1 MRHAD
6 RRMAGMAGALRQALV
21 WLVAAGALGLTAC
34 SSSEDPVQSWA
45 EQQRRQ
51 AKIGLQALPAPTRFE
66 PQEYDAQSGP
76 DPFDT
81 HKLTSAIKLASTKVS
96 PRLAAEFNRRREP
109 LEVYELGAMSMAGTL
124 QRQGQAV
131 ALVSVDKL
139 LYQVR
144 VGDYMGQ
151 NNGRVVKIEEGKL
164 ELREVVQD
172 GAGEWVERTASLQ
185 TREGK
190 R

>member
-1 MRHAD
+1 M
-6 RRMAGMAGALRQALV
+6 
-21 WLVAAGALGLTAC
+21 
-34 SSSEDPVQSWA
+34 
-45 EQQRRQ
+45 
-51 AKIGLQALPAPTRFE
+51 
-66 PQEYDAQSGP
+66 
-76 DPFDT
+76 
-81 HKLTSAIKLASTKVS
+81 
-96 PRLAAEFNRRREP
+96 AAEFNRRREP
-109 LEVYELGAMSMAGTL
+109 LEVYGLETMSMAGTL

>member
-1 MRHAD
+1 MR
-6 RRMAGMAGALRQALV
+6 RGGRPIAGMLGALRQALG

-34 SSSEDPVQSWA
+34 SSPEDPVQSWA

-51 AKIGLQALPAPTRFE
+51 AKIGLQALPAPARFE
-66 PQEYDAQSGP
+66 PQEYDAQSGS

-81 HKLTSAIKLASTKVS
+81 HKLTSAIKLASTKAN
-96 PRLAAEFNRRREP
+96 PRMAAEQNRRREP
-109 LEVYELGAMSMAGTL
+109 LEAYELETMVMAGTL
-124 QRQGQAV
+124 QRQGGAV

-139 LYQVR
+139 LYQVK

-185 TREGK
+185 TRESK